1 MSWARTYPE
10 DALEYAQEEAIH
22 IDAPALSHASS
33 SSQTANCDGGTQL
46 RDVLSIDESNL
57 LHWHFANLE
66 YGCAGELRH
75 VSNTWWDQ
83 DDADGGFH
91 GYVMFPSGYGQ
102 LSDALAENLDVRLGQ
117 VVTRI
122 EYENCETDS
131 DGSHASPVH
140 TDCVWRMDLWG
151 YVCVVTVPLGV
162 LQNRNKKEALSFLR
176 RSQVT
181 RSHQSREWV
190 LES

>member
-1 MSWARTYPE
+1 MRKRATATTIVHENIEFRKPPANERVPFGVPIGELGEDISLE

-83 DDADGGFH
+83 DDADGGFM
-91 GYVMFPSGYGQ
+91 VIM
-102 LSDALAENLDVRLGQ
+102 L
-117 VVTRI
+117 
-122 EYENCETDS
+122 C
-131 DGSHASPVH
+131 
-140 TDCVWRMDLWG
+140 
-151 YVCVVTVPLGV
+151 
-162 LQNRNKKEALSFLR
+162 
-176 RSQVT
+176 
-181 RSHQSREWV
+181 SHQDMV
-190 LES
+190 N